1 MHLWHSL
8 KIRPGITALIGSGGK
23 TTLLYALGEELRQQG
38 RVLLCTTTRIWP
50 PQAVPWSDCSR
61 PDAIQSALAKE
72 GLLCLGTPRP
82 DGKLGPPELSM
93 DVLASL
99 ADFVFVE
106 ADGAAGLPLK
116 AHLPHEPV
124 LPQHLNQVIA
134 VVGLLG
140 FGLPI
145 AQAAHRAARFAA
157 ISGAQIQDPAT
168 PERVAQ
174 VLRTEALHTRVFFN
188 QADLPDRAPLAM
200 ALAPLLG
207 CPAILGSLQKGW
219 STCLC

>member
-1 MHLWHSL
+1 MQLRHSL
-8 KIRPGITALIGSGGK
+8 EIRPGVTALIGGGGK
-23 TTLLYALGEELRQQG
+23 TTLLYALGEELCRQG

-50 PQAVPWSDCSR
+50 PREVPWSDCTR
-61 PDAIQSALAKE
+61 PDAIQSALDGK

-82 DGKLGPPELSM
+82 DGKLGPPELPM
-93 DVLASL
+93 AALASL
-99 ADFVFVE
+99 ADFVLVE
-106 ADGAAGLPLK
+106 ADGAAGRPLK

-124 LPQHLNQVIA
+124 LPQRLNQVIA
-134 VVGLLG
+134 VVGLQGL
-140 FGLPI
+140 GLPI

-168 PERVAQ
+168 PERVAR
-174 VLRTEALHTRVFFN
+174 VLRMEALHTRVFFN
-188 QADLPDRAPLAM
+188 QADLPERAPLGM

-207 CPAILGSLQKGW
+207 CPVVLGSLQKGW